1 MQVYPNRFAQH
12 IQQQPKPVA
21 LVFGDEPQQKLECID
36 AMRHQAIQDG
46 FSERQTLVADSEFDW
61 SLLLEASQSMSLF
74 SDKQYIELELPTGKP
89 GATGGKTLVE
99 LASGDLTDL
108 RILVHGPKI
117 GKDVQNAKWFKSLN
131 QLGSFTQCFPLEGQ
145 RLRQWIE
152 RCLQQ
157 HQLSANKDA
166 ITVLADNCEGNLL
179 AARQEIEK
187 LSLLY
192 AGQQLTQDAIAK
204 VSVDQ
209 SRFNVF
215 QLVDTLLAGNMQRA
229 IKMLYRLESEGVEP
243 NIVIWALVKE
253 WQTLAT
259 LNQAQSLG
267 QSPNWQKLRIW
278 QNRQALYQSAL
289 SRLSQQDLNVMRDKL
304 ADADLRF
311 KQSVI
316 SKPYVTLC
324 HLCLLFMPA
333 ALGDL
338 ELC

>member
-1 MQVYPNRFAQH
+1 MQVYPDRFAQH

-36 AMRHQAIQDG
+36 AMRQQALQDG

-89 GATGGKTLVE
+89 GTTGSKALVE

-108 RILVHGPKI
+108 RVLIHGPKI
-117 GKDVQNAKWFKSLN
+117 GKDVQNAKWFKSLS
-131 QLGSFTQCFPLEGQ
+131 QQGSFTLCYPLEGQ

-152 RCLQQ
+152 RCLRQ
-157 HQLSANKDA
+157 HQLQADNDA
-166 ITVLADNCEGNLL
+166 IGFLADNCEGNLL

-187 LSLLY
+187 LALLY
-192 AGQQLTQDAIAK
+192 QGQTLNQQAIAK

-215 QLVDTLLAGNMQRA
+215 QLTDTLLAGNMQRA
-229 IKMLYRLESEGVEP
+229 VKMLYRLESEGVEA

-253 WQTLAT
+253 WQTLS
-259 LNQAQSLG
+259 SLKADLTRG
-267 QSPNWQKLRIW
+267 QNPNWQKLRIW
-278 QNRQALYQSAL
+278 QNRQGLYQSAL
-289 SRLSQQDLNVMRDKL
+289 ARLSQEHLAMMREKL
-304 ADADLRF
+304 AEADLKF

-333 ALGDL
+333 PLSEIDL
-338 ELC
+338 C